1 MATRRYWIG
10 LALSCFDSPHEAV
23 HIKVVGAVL
32 STSLNYRS
40 GVEMVRP
47 NGVYE
52 EASLSC

>member
-1 MATRRYWIG
+1 MATRRYWNR
-10 LALSCFDSPHEAV
+10 LALSCFDSPHEVV

-40 GVEMVRP
+40 RVEMVRP

-52 EASLSC
+52 EARLSC